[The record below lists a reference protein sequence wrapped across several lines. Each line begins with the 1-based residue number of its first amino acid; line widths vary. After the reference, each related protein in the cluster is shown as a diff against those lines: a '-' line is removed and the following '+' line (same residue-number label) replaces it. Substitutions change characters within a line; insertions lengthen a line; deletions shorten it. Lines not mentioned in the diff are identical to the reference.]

1 MAHTFL
7 FPGQGSQKAG
17 MGKDFYDTFETAKK
31 RIDEANEVLGRDL
44 RAIIFNGPEEDLK
57 ATQNTQPALFIVE
70 AAISDVL
77 NEKGLF
83 PSFTLGH
90 SLGEYSALYV
100 AGVFS
105 FSDGLRIV
113 AKRGELM
120 AEAGKIAKG
129 SMAAVIGLSK
139 EAISD
144 ILSQVKEGVVVP
156 ANLNSPEQIVI
167 SGDTSAVDIACEKL
181 SSAGAKRVIKLQVS
195 GAFHS
200 PLMQPAADEFEE
212 FIASFSFSNAKC
224 PVITNVAAEPESNGD
239 TLKEML
245 IRQFLSPVRWADSME
260 CLKKNNA
267 VSCVEVGPGSVL
279 KGLARKCD
287 REINVISCDTVDNLY
302 SLTN

>member
-31 RIDEANEVLGRDL
+31 RIDEANEVLGHDL
-44 RAIIFNGPEEDLK
+44 GAIIFNGPEEDLK

-77 NEKGLF
+77 NEKGFF

-90 SLGEYSALYV
+90 SLGEYSALYA

-120 AEAGKIAKG
+120 AEAGKIVKG
-129 SMAAVIGLSK
+129 SMAAVIGLSE

-144 ILSQVKEGVVVP
+144 ILSQIKEGVVVP

-181 SSAGAKRVIKLQVS
+181 SGAGAKRVIKLQVS

-212 FIASFSFSNAKC
+212 FIASFTFSNAKC

-260 CLKKNNA
+260 CLKRNNA

-287 REINVISCDTVDNLY
+287 REINVISCNTVDNLY